1 LMLELGENEKVNPL
15 EKLRNAFDKLETA

>member
-1 LMLELGENEKVNPL
+1 MLELGENEKVNPL